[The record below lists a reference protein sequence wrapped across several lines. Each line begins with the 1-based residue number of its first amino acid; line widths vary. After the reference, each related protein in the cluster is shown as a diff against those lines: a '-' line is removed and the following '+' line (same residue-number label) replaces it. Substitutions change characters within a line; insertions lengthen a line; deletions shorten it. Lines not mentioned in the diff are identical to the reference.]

1 MAICLRKKHQWPV
14 LYMFHNSNSKVHFSL
29 QRTLQSQFILL
40 ATARLARM
48 IVYSTCHII
57 NIVNYDC
64 KTFLVQKWQAVVALA
79 LTPWT
84 LYFCRNHQGT
94 KASTTHF
101 LNADGYLRFEWQLRC

>member
-1 MAICLRKKHQWPV
+1 MSAEKNTSGLFYKCFTIV
-14 LYMFHNSNSKVHFSL
+14 IYDSKVHFSL
-29 QRTLQSQFILL
+29 QRTLQSQFTLL

-48 IVYSTCHII
+48 IVYSTGHY
-57 NIVNYDC
+57 IVNYDC
-64 KTFLVQKWQAVVALA
+64 KSFLVQEWQAVVALA
-79 LTPWT
+79 LTPWS